1 MSWQTIL
8 AIGSGGF
15 IGAVLRA
22 YLNGLISH
30 RLPHDLPYGTLGVNL
45 IGSFLMGVLVAY
57 FMYTTFFSLHTKSF
71 LTTGILG
78 ALTTYSTFAI
88 ESVLLLKGGHFVLAF
103 ANIAFNAFG
112 SVIMAGSGFYLV
124 KEFFLPSIHH

>member
-30 RLPHDLPYGTLGVNL
+30 RVPHDLPYGTLGVNL
-45 IGSFLMGVLVAY
+45 VGSFLMGVLIAY
-57 FMYTTFFSLHTKSF
+57 FMYTSFFSLHVKSF
-71 LTTGILG
+71 LSTGILG
-78 ALTTYSTFAI
+78 ALTTYSAFAI
-88 ESVLLLKGGHFVLAF
+88 ESFLLLEGGHIMLAM
-103 ANIAFNAFG
+103 ANISLNALGTVF
-112 SVIMAGSGFYLV
+112 MAGSGFYVV
-124 KEFFLPSIHH
+124 KYFIK

>member
-1 MSWQTIL
+1 MMSWQTIL

-22 YLNGLISH
+22 YLNGFISH
-30 RLPHDLPYGTLGVNL
+30 RVPHDLPFGTLGVNL
-45 IGSFLMGVLVAY
+45 IGSFIMGCLIAY
-57 FMYTTFFSLHTKSF
+57 FMYTTMFSVHVKSF

-88 ESVLLLKGGHFVLAF
+88 ESFLLLEGGSIFLAF
-103 ANIAFNAFG
+103 LNISLNVFG
-112 SVIMAGSGFYLV
+112 TIFMAGSGYYLINSLF
-124 KEFFLPSIHH
+124 KS

>member
-30 RLPHDLPYGTLGVNL
+30 KVPNDLPFGTLGVNL
-45 IGSFLMGVLVAY
+45 IGSFLMGVLFAY
-57 FMYTTFFSLHTKSF
+57 FMYTTFFSLPMKSF
-71 LTTGILG
+71 LSTGVLG

-88 ESVLLLKGGHFVLAF
+88 ESFVLLSGGHIMLGLVNMGLNTFGTVL
-103 ANIAFNAFG
+103 
-112 SVIMAGSGFYLV
+112 MAGGGYLAASHY
-124 KEFFLPSIHH
+124 LR

>member
-30 RLPHDLPYGTLGVNL
+30 KLPHDLPYGTLGVNL
-45 IGSFLMGVLVAY
+45 LGSFFMGLLMAY
-57 FMYTTFFSLHTKSF
+57 FMYTSFFSIQAKSF
-71 LTTGILG
+71 LSTGLLG

-88 ESVLLLKGGHFVLAF
+88 ESLLLLQGGHVFLAT
-103 ANIAFNAFG
+103 ANITLNAVGTVF
-112 SVIMAGSGFYLV
+112 MAGSGFYV
-124 KEFFLPSIHH
+124 GKFLTHS

>member
-1 MSWQTIL
+1 MSWQTLL

-30 RLPHDLPYGTLGVNL
+30 KVPHELPFGTLGVNL
-45 IGSFLMGVLVAY
+45 IGSFLMGVLFAY
-57 FMYTTFFSLHTKSF
+57 FMYTTYFSLHVKSF
-71 LTTGILG
+71 LSTGILG

-88 ESVLLLKGGHFVLAF
+88 ESFVLLSGGHIMLGF
-103 ANIAFNAFG
+103 ANMGLNAFG
-112 SVIMAGSGFYLV
+112 TVLMAGGGYLAAAHY
-124 KEFFLPSIHH
+124 LR

>member
-22 YLNGLISH
+22 YFNGLISH
-30 RLPHDLPYGTLGVNL
+30 KIPHDLPFGTLGVNL
-45 IGSFLMGVLVAY
+45 IGSFIMGLLVAY
-57 FMYTTFFSLHTKSF
+57 FMYSSIFSLHVKSF
-71 LTTGILG
+71 LSTGILG

-88 ESVLLLKGGHFVLAF
+88 ESFLLLEGGHILLALS
-103 ANIAFNAFG
+103 NISLNALGTIF
-112 SVIMAGSGFYLV
+112 MAGGGFYIS
-124 KEFFLPSIHH
+124 KSFLE

>member
-1 MSWQTIL
+1 MTMSLPTIL

-30 RLPHDLPYGTLGVNL
+30 KVPHELPFGTLGVNL
-45 IGSFLMGVLVAY
+45 IGSFTMGLLIAI
-57 FMYTTFFSLHTKSF
+57 FMNSGFFSLHTKSF
-71 LTTGILG
+71 LSTGVLG

-88 ESVLLLKGGHFVLAF
+88 ESFLLLQGGSILLAL
-103 ANIAFNAFG
+103 ANISLNVLGTIF
-112 SVIMAGSGFYLV
+112 MAGSGFYLG
-124 KEFFLPSIHH
+124 KFFFNN

>member
-1 MSWQTIL
+1 MIVSFQTIL

-30 RLPHDLPYGTLGVNL
+30 RVPHDLPYGTLGVNL
-45 IGSFLMGVLVAY
+45 IGSFVMGLLIAY
-57 FMYTTFFSLHTKSF
+57 FMYTTVFSLQAKSF
-71 LTTGILG
+71 LSTGILG

-88 ESVLLLKGGHFVLAF
+88 ESFLLLEGGNILLAL
-103 ANIAFNAFG
+103 ANISLNAFG
-112 SVIMAGSGFYLV
+112 TVFMAGSGFYMA
-124 KEFFLPSIHH
+124 KYFLR

>member
-30 RLPHDLPYGTLGVNL
+30 RVPHDLPYGTLGVNL
-45 IGSFLMGVLVAY
+45 VGSFIMGILIAY
-57 FMYTTFFSLHTKSF
+57 FMYSSFFSIHAKSF
-71 LTTGILG
+71 LTTGLLG
-78 ALTTYSTFAI
+78 ALTTYSTFAL
-88 ESVLLLKGGHFVLAF
+88 ESFLLLKGGHTMLA
-103 ANIAFNAFG
+103 AINMSLNTFG
-112 SVIMAGSGFYLV
+112 TIIMAGAGYYGVIKYFTKS
-124 KEFFLPSIHH
+124 

>member
-30 RLPHDLPYGTLGVNL
+30 KIPHDLPYGTLGVNL
-45 IGSFLMGVLVAY
+45 IGSFLMGILIAY
-57 FMYTTFFSLHTKSF
+57 FMYTTYFSLHVKSF
-71 LTTGILG
+71 LSTGILG
-78 ALTTYSTFAI
+78 ALTTYSAFAI
-88 ESVLLLKGGHFVLAF
+88 ESFLLLEGGHIILAT
-103 ANIAFNAFG
+103 ANILFNAIG
-112 SVIMAGSGFYLV
+112 TIIMAGGGFYLV
-124 KEFFLPSIHH
+124 KYFIYN

>member
-30 RLPHDLPYGTLGVNL
+30 RVPHELPFGTLGVNL
-45 IGSFLMGVLVAY
+45 IGSFIMGILVAY
-57 FMYTTFFSLHTKSF
+57 FMYSTLFSVHVKSF
-71 LTTGILG
+71 LSTGILG

-88 ESVLLLKGGHFVLAF
+88 ESFLLFDGGSIVLGI
-103 ANIAFNAFG
+103 ANILLNVLG
-112 SVIMAGSGFYLV
+112 TVIMAGAGYTLIN
-124 KEFFLPSIHH
+124 KTMG

>member
-1 MSWQTIL
+1 MMSWQTLL

-22 YLNGLISH
+22 YLNGVISH
-30 RLPHDLPYGTLGVNL
+30 RIPHDLPYGTLGVNL
-45 IGSFLMGVLVAY
+45 IGSFIMGTLIAY
-57 FMYTTFFSLHTKSF
+57 FMYTSIFSVHMKSF

-88 ESVLLLKGGHFVLAF
+88 ESFLLLEGGSFMLAF
-103 ANIAFNAFG
+103 VNILLNVIG
-112 SVIMAGSGFYLV
+112 SIFMAGSGYYLINNLF
-124 KEFFLPSIHH
+124 KS

>member
-15 IGAVLRA
+15 IGAILRA

-30 RLPHDLPYGTLGVNL
+30 KLPHDLPYGTLGVNL
-45 IGSFLMGVLVAY
+45 IGSFIMGLLIAY
-57 FMYTTFFSLHTKSF
+57 FMYSTLFSVHMKSF
-71 LTTGILG
+71 LTTGVLG

-88 ESVLLLKGGHFVLAF
+88 ESFLLIKGGSMSLAF
-103 ANIAFNAFG
+103 LNISLNAIG
-112 SVIMAGSGFYLV
+112 SILMAGSGYYL
-124 KEFFLPSIHH
+124 IHSLFKS